1 MANKLTVLGQSNICR
16 LRLRFKSLVK
26 LLSLVGFCAGVGTIP
41 IYLILVLV
49 IPRFIENAQPIPP
62 SDLPLFILFILI
74 AAPVLGL
81 LNFALYAIFAFPLY
95 RLLTNRTYTGDF
107 ELLKNN
113 DT

>member
-26 LLSLVGFCAGVGTIP
+26 LLSLVGFCAGVGTTP
-41 IYLILVLV
+41 IYRILMLV

-81 LNFALYAIFAFPLY
+81 LKFCSLRNFCIPALQVTDQSYLY
-95 RLLTNRTYTGDF
+95 R
-107 ELLKNN
+107 
-113 DT
+113 